1 MKRCSVLF
9 VALGSFALS
18 IARASV
24 VDEIAEGARDNWR
37 KISEKCQDARD
48 LAQELPDLPDSAWFS
63 TDKKD
68 QLKKIRKVQERI
80 REELLSVDAREV
92 LSKADKLSRKIAEK
106 RQEIAELREKRGF
119 TKAEKIKALDEEI
132 KDEQKKLER
141 MTAEHAAE
149 LEKVKKELAKIGL
162 QTKGDSLNVLLA
174 MKDRADIID
183 NVIVAR
189 GICEIVGGLREALK
203 DGDALSAKRYYGVYL
218 TLTDVHIMCFE
229 QYLEKSRHGEW
240 RSGLDRLEANATR
253 TIESARANIGSGEYN
268 DGQCDIFRK
277 TIADNTTLIEGVV
290 MYRKLLDAHEAA
302 VERKLKDV
310 RKQRNVAQSLYDTVS
325 GTVDFGSMLQSMQD
339 DFAAVMEL
347 ELPDIAVIDDAIT
360 EDQIN
365 AISKMLDMN

>member
-1 MKRCSVLF
+1 MKKLVFASVVLTLA
-9 VALGSFALS
+9 VA
-18 IARASV
+18 ARATV
-24 VDEIAEGARDNWR
+24 VDEIAESARDNWR
-37 KISEKCQDARD
+37 KISEKCQDARE

-92 LSKADKLSRKIAEK
+92 LSKADKLSRKIAET

-119 TKAEKIKALDEEI
+119 VKPEKVGKVDEEI
-132 KDEQKKLER
+132 REEQEKLER
-141 MTAEHAAE
+141 LAAEHAKE
-149 LEKVKKELAKIGL
+149 LETVKGELAKIGL

-189 GICEIVGGLREALK
+189 GVCEIVGGLREALK

-240 RSGLDRLEANATR
+240 RSGLDRLEANANR
-253 TIESARANIGSGEYN
+253 TIESAKANIGSGDYN
-268 DGQCDIFRK
+268 ESQCGIFRK
-277 TIADNTTLIEGVV
+277 TIADNTTLIEGVR

-325 GTVDFGSMLQSMQD
+325 GTVDFGTMLQTMQD